1 MKNAFQIFNISS
13 WHVSYSH
20 FVCLV
25 SMYIV
30 IVFNGLFLYNTF
42 IAATQPGHINW
53 LFITSIPLLLFSLTI
68 LVLSWL
74 SLVTFVKPVLLFSVL
89 LCSLLFYSTLN
100 YGVIFDKSMLQNIVE
115 TNSGEAFSYLNF
127 QLVIFVVLL
136 GIVPTYLFSKF
147 IIIGSFRVRLKS
159 FVKLNLFALLCCAL
173 IAATF
178 YKEYASVGRN
188 NRQLTSY
195 ITPFA
200 FYTAGYK
207 YLRDNYFYPPLPFKV
222 LDNLPAL
229 ENKTTTSL
237 TVMVVGETARAANFS
252 LQGYSRATNAYTS
265 KLGVKYFS
273 DVSSCGTATAISVPC
288 MFSRLNR
295 KEYDSRLANSQE
307 NVLDIIQRSGVEV
320 TWIDNNSSCKGVC
333 ARVKS
338 ENIEPNKKH
347 SLCDGDYCFDEI
359 LVSKLKDR
367 IAKSN
372 VKHKLIILHMIGSH
386 GPTYYRRYPEH
397 ASLYKPDCDRSD
409 IQNCTTTELTNTY
422 DNTIA
427 YTDRVLSELIKVLQE
442 SNETEKSLLYV
453 SDHGESLGEKGLYLH
468 GFPYA
473 LAPTEQTHIP
483 MIFWSNKL
491 TDSEFNRCVELQHS
505 KTFSHDNIF
514 DTLLGLTHVNSN
526 QYQPIY
532 DIFNACKAE
541 AYNEGIPNAV

>member
-1 MKNAFQIFNISS
+1 MKYAFQIFNISS

-442 SNETEKSLLYV
+442 SNEMEKSLLYV

>member
-1 MKNAFQIFNISS
+1 MKNAFKIFKISS

-359 LVSKLKDR
+359 LVSKFKDR

-397 ASLYKPDCDRSD
+397 ASLFKPDCDRSD

-532 DIFNACKAE
+532 DIFNACNAE

>member
-1 MKNAFQIFNISS
+1 MKNAFKIFNISS

-397 ASLYKPDCDRSD
+397 ASLFKPDCDRSD

-427 YTDRVLSELIKVLQE
+427 YTDRILSELIKVLQE

-541 AYNEGIPNAV
+541 AYNEGIPNEV

>member
-397 ASLYKPDCDRSD
+397 ASLFKPDCDRSD

-427 YTDRVLSELIKVLQE
+427 YTDRILSELIKVLQE

>member
-1 MKNAFQIFNISS
+1 MKNAFKIFNISS

-207 YLRDNYFYPPLPFKV
+207 YLRDNYFYPPLPF
-222 LDNLPAL
+222 N
-229 ENKTTTSL
+229 
-237 TVMVVGETARAANFS
+237 
-252 LQGYSRATNAYTS
+252 
-265 KLGVKYFS
+265 
-273 DVSSCGTATAISVPC
+273 
-288 MFSRLNR
+288 
-295 KEYDSRLANSQE
+295 
-307 NVLDIIQRSGVEV
+307 
-320 TWIDNNSSCKGVC
+320 
-333 ARVKS
+333 
-338 ENIEPNKKH
+338 
-347 SLCDGDYCFDEI
+347 
-359 LVSKLKDR
+359 
-367 IAKSN
+367 
-372 VKHKLIILHMIGSH
+372 LII
-386 GPTYYRRYPEH
+386 
-397 ASLYKPDCDRSD
+397 
-409 IQNCTTTELTNTY
+409 
-422 DNTIA
+422 
-427 YTDRVLSELIKVLQE
+427 
-442 SNETEKSLLYV
+442 
-453 SDHGESLGEKGLYLH
+453 
-468 GFPYA
+468 
-473 LAPTEQTHIP
+473 
-483 MIFWSNKL
+483 
-491 TDSEFNRCVELQHS
+491 
-505 KTFSHDNIF
+505 
-514 DTLLGLTHVNSN
+514 
-526 QYQPIY
+526 YQL
-532 DIFNACKAE
+532 
-541 AYNEGIPNAV
+541 

>member
-1 MKNAFQIFNISS
+1 MKNAFKIFNISS

-30 IVFNGLFLYNTF
+30 TVFNGLFLYNTF

-359 LVSKLKDR
+359 LVSKFKDR

-397 ASLYKPDCDRSD
+397 ASLFKPDCDRSD

>member
-1 MKNAFQIFNISS
+1 MKNAFKIFNISS

-136 GIVPTYLFSKF
+136 GILPTYLFSKF

-320 TWIDNNSSCKGVC
+320 AWIDNNSSCKGVC

-442 SNETEKSLLYV
+442 SNEMEKSLLYV

-491 TDSEFNRCVELQHS
+491 TDSEFNRCVEMQHS

>member
-229 ENKTTTSL
+229 ENKTTASL

-442 SNETEKSLLYV
+442 SNEMEKSLLYV

>member
-1 MKNAFQIFNISS
+1 MKNAFKIFNISS

-359 LVSKLKDR
+359 LVSKFKDR

-397 ASLYKPDCDRSD
+397 ASLFKPDCDRSD

-532 DIFNACKAE
+532 DIFNACNAE